1 MNTAITPGT
10 RFTRDGASFTVQ
22 REYLPGMWEARGP
35 RGEIVIPA
43 EEIRAYLDAERQQR
57 AERIARDNLDAVLGN
72 APSPRLD
79 ALDADD
85 YAQLLAAFTR
95 AALAGME
102 AAR

>member
-43 EEIRAYLDAERQQR
+43 DEIRAYLDAPKE
-57 AERIARDNLDAVLGN
+57 V
-72 APSPRLD
+72 
-79 ALDADD
+79 
-85 YAQLLAAFTR
+85 
-95 AALAGME
+95 
-102 AAR
+102 

>member
-1 MNTAITPGT
+1 VSHNDIHPTFREGCEMCAERRAQLRRTPLT
-10 RFTRDGASFTVQ
+10 T
-22 REYLPGMWEARGP
+22 
-35 RGEIVIPA
+35 
-43 EEIRAYLDAERQQR
+43 AERQQR